1 MSDYDQK
8 IYDVNQRIKYL
19 QRAIESSIAEL
30 VELQV
35 KKGLEAQ
42 KNDRQGSNSLQ

>member
-1 MSDYDQK
+1 MSDYDRK

-30 VELQV
+30 VELRV

-42 KNDRQGSNSLQ
+42 KTTGKACNSL